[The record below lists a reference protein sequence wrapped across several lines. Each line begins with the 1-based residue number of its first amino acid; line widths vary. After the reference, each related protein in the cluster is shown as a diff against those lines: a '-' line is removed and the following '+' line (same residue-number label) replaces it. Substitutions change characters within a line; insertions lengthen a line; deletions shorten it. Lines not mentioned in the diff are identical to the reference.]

1 MNAHLKAQIS
11 THLDEGPNFTLSFS
25 SPAFHFVRRPH
36 TATPEK
42 KPGKNL
48 ALRRLRPIPMEATAV
63 PRALFLFG
71 TSPAPSRMRMNCLR
85 VAIGGDVRRQGAV
98 AVWAK
103 KKRGRGRGRD
113 SETEERVDTHS
124 FTPKPG
130 EAAGLFPEAVLLR
143 KVRSFFCNFVHPFPD
158 RLLLGAS
165 I

>member
-1 MNAHLKAQIS
+1 MKAQIS
-11 THLDEGPNFTLSFS
+11 PYP
-25 SPAFHFVRRPH
+25 SPRPH
-36 TATPEK
+36 LFRSASPHGHTRKK
-42 KPGKNL
+42 KPSKNL

-71 TSPAPSRMRMNCLR
+71 TSPAPSHMRMNCLR

-103 KKRGRGRGRD
+103 KKRGRGRD

-158 RLLLGAS
+158 RLPLGAS